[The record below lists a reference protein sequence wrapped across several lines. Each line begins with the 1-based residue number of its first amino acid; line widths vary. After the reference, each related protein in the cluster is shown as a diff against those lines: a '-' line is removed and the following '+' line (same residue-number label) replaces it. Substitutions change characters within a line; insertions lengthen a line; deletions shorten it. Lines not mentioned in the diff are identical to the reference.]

1 MNNLSQE
8 FIAAW
13 ASSRETSTEVAEA
26 IFALAS
32 DETEAQ
38 RIWEDPTNTEVVNV
52 ASIVTTNY
60 TLDVADYHW
69 GEETLAAALEH
80 FAERPQY
87 QFNLHCFT
95 IEDVA
100 NRVNAGPTL
109 GFDWLTSE
117 YLAAA
122 YAIDAAKDGA
132 ANGYDFDEKNIRA
145 HLDFLREAG
154 AEFDEEKAVSLA
166 IK

>member
-1 MNNLSQE
+1 MKDLSQE

-26 IFALAS
+26 IFSIARN
-32 DETEAQ
+32 ETEAQ
-38 RIWEDPTNTEVVNV
+38 RIWEDPDNAEIV
-52 ASIVTTNY
+52 AVAEIVTKNHM
-60 TLDVADYHW
+60 LDAADYQW
-69 GEETLAAALEH
+69 GENTLADGLER

-87 QFNLHCFT
+87 DFNQSCHS

-100 NRVNAGPTL
+100 SRVNAGPVL

-132 ANGYDFDEKNIRA
+132 ADGYDYDEGAIRA
-145 HLDFLREAG
+145 HLDFLRDAG
-154 AEFDEEKAVSLA
+154 AEFDEEKAVRLA